1 MNEDFWNLVY
11 WQIVHRKVFP
21 VSLGVSFHPSHGIFF
36 SCGRNTQ
43 FKGQERKKKKKR
55 KGGKEKITCQLHFPC
70 MLDHYQEWKLPYVI
84 FGSLQFFHERILLR
98 PTAHFS
104 VEVFFYFLIFVP
116 QIKFLF
122 IPFYSLKKREREKQL
137 IIKTNQQMYHLP
149 EIAIVTFGV
158 CILDTMYTQTPLL
171 LSSGK

>member
-1 MNEDFWNLVY
+1 MKTPICD
-11 WQIVHRKVFP
+11 
-21 VSLGVSFHPSHGIFF
+21 
-36 SCGRNTQ
+36 
-43 FKGQERKKKKKR
+43 
-55 KGGKEKITCQLHFPC
+55 
-70 MLDHYQEWKLPYVI
+70 
-84 FGSLQFFHERILLR
+84 FGSLQFFHDRILLR

-104 VEVFFYFLIFVP
+104 AEVFFYFLIFVP

-158 CILDTMYTQTPLL
+158 CILDTVYTQTPLL